1 MLAVSRNIDKDFSDR
16 LMMAAQQ
23 AGVPYKQTALGDFL
37 GVNKQ
42 TVDVWMNG
50 SVPRADTIF
59 DIADKLRVD
68 ARWLATG
75 AGEMI
80 AAVPDSAIGPQLR
93 DLISRYEAAGPRWK
107 LSIRTLAR
115 IATEGDL
122 NPDSVLTK
130 EPLFRG
136 RDGISPVGQIAKKSK
151 RFTR

>member
-1 MLAVSRNIDKDFSDR
+1 MRAVSRTIDKDFSDR
-16 LMMAAQQ
+16 LMSAAQH
-23 AGVPYKQTALGDFL
+23 AGIPYKQTALGDFL
-37 GVNKQ
+37 GINKQ

-75 AGEMI
+75 DGEMI
-80 AAVPDSAIGPQLR
+80 PALPDSAIEAHHR

-122 NPDSVLTK
+122 HPDQMLTK
-130 EPLFRG
+130 EPLFRS
-136 RDGISPVGQIAKKSK
+136 RDGIVQAGQPAKKPK